1 VIISASRRTDL
12 PAWFGG
18 WVTERLREG
27 FFQSVNPFRPSHVR
41 TVSLKPEDVTA
52 FVFWSKDPQPFLPVL
67 DQLDERGYRYYFQFT
82 VNDYPVFEPNM
93 RSLKERLTTFQ
104 RLSDRLGPA
113 RVLWRYDPI
122 ILSNITPLGYHLD
135 RIDTLAGHLQG
146 HTERLT
152 ISFLDFYRKTKK
164 RLAVLEKKQG
174 ITCFDVDWNEHLAD
188 FCRDLQ
194 ALAGSYGLR
203 LVSCCEPHAIGM
215 QAGACID
222 GELLQRV
229 FGIDKLFAKDK
240 HQRTGCGCAQA
251 VDMGRYGTC
260 ASGCLYCYANHDNTT
275 C

>member
-1 VIISASRRTDL
+1 M
-12 PAWFGG
+12 
-18 WVTERLREG
+18 
-27 FFQSVNPFRPSHVR
+27 R

-152 ISFLDFYRKTKK
+152 ISFLDFYRK
-164 RLAVLEKKQG
+164 KQK
-174 ITCFDVDWNEHLAD
+174 N
-188 FCRDLQ
+188 
-194 ALAGSYGLR
+194 
-203 LVSCCEPHAIGM
+203 
-215 QAGACID
+215 
-222 GELLQRV
+222 
-229 FGIDKLFAKDK
+229 
-240 HQRTGCGCAQA
+240 GCGARKKA
-251 VDMGRYGTC
+251 GHHVF
-260 ASGCLYCYANHDNTT
+260 
-275 C
+275 